1 MRQKINERRQA
12 EFGQVMKEREDRINQ
27 RLAMRRM
34 ERDRMR
40 KLIYFVTSEEERITR
55 LREEEEARKREG
67 TSLLSLYCWIAAK
80 ACIYKT

>member
-1 MRQKINERRQA
+1 MRQKINERRKA

-27 RLAMRRM
+27 KISMRKM

-55 LREEEEARKREG
+55 LRQEEEARKREG
-67 TSLLSLYCWIAAK
+67 TPFVFLLFDV
-80 ACIYKT
+80 T